1 MRVKSVSLADYRS
14 DKGLQLDVS
23 KTAVWQFLVSEQDS
37 IFMDWLK
44 PLEEQVK
51 KVVETKVSLFS
62 LPTNQVEE
70 EKPEFAINS
79 SVLGFG
85 VSFEELR
92 TVSLI
97 EFPVPIFVACNLQG
111 LDIEGVKS
119 WLLKQDFISEF
130 YYILDLSLTYTEV
143 HYLIEFLKQQGFS
156 DNIRLIGDYVFKLKG
171 QNYCGIFSPS
181 FVKTHK
187 LEWVYDSHVHRV
199 TQVKLCEN
207 ACKVLP
213 IEQCNYP
220 TVR

>member
-1 MRVKSVSLADYRS
+1 MRVKAVSINDYRS

-23 KTAVWQFLVSEQDS
+23 KTAVWQFLVSNQAS
-37 IFMDWLK
+37 IFMDWFK
-44 PLEEQVK
+44 HLEEQVK
-51 KVVETKVSLFS
+51 RVVERKVGLFS
-62 LPTNQVEE
+62 LPTSVVEE

-79 SVLGFG
+79 SVLGYG
-85 VSFEELR
+85 VSLEELR
-92 TVSLI
+92 TSSLK
-97 EFPVPIFVACNLQG
+97 EFFVPIFVACDLKG
-111 LDIEGVKS
+111 LSLEQVQS
-119 WLLKQDFISEF
+119 WVLSQEFIPEF

-143 HYLIEFLKQQGFS
+143 HYLTEFLKQKGFS
-156 DNIRLIGDYVFKLKG
+156 ENIRLIGDCVFKLKG

-181 FVKTHK
+181 FVKAHK
-187 LEWVYDSHVHRV
+187 LEWIYDSHVHKA

>member
-1 MRVKSVSLADYRS
+1 MRVKAVFLADYRS

-23 KTAVWQFLVSEQDS
+23 KTAVWQFLVSEQAS

-51 KVVETKVSLFS
+51 KVVENRISLFS
-62 LPTNQVEE
+62 LPTGKVEE
-70 EKPEFAINS
+70 NKPEFAINS

-85 VSFEELR
+85 VSLEELR
-92 TVSLI
+92 TSSLKD
-97 EFPVPIFVACNLQG
+97 FSVPIFVACDLKG
-111 LDIEGVKS
+111 LSLEEVQS
-119 WLLKQDFISEF
+119 WVFSQEFIPEF

-143 HYLIEFLKQQGFS
+143 HYLTEFLKQKGFS
-156 DNIRLIGDYVFKLKG
+156 DNIRLIGDCVFKLKG
-171 QNYCGIFSPS
+171 QNYCGVFSPS
-181 FVKTHK
+181 FVKAHK
-187 LEWVYDSHVHRV
+187 LDWIYDSHVHKA

>member
-97 EFPVPIFVACNLQG
+97 EFPVPIFVAC
-111 LDIEGVKS
+111 
-119 WLLKQDFISEF
+119 
-130 YYILDLSLTYTEV
+130 
-143 HYLIEFLKQQGFS
+143 
-156 DNIRLIGDYVFKLKG
+156 
-171 QNYCGIFSPS
+171 
-181 FVKTHK
+181 
-187 LEWVYDSHVHRV
+187 
-199 TQVKLCEN
+199 
-207 ACKVLP
+207 KV
-213 IEQCNYP
+213 
-220 TVR
+220 